1 MKDKVESRS
10 KPDLEHAV
18 ELLRQILSEVQKL
31 VVYRSVLKDPVV
43 KAFIN
48 FLDCITNKNTLSTKV
63 IKSTSKYYAK
73 FFTQLSLKIAS
84 NRNNFL
90 KTPWQDYLL
99 NKILGDENPFSL
111 KAEQTNIA
119 QLGASLVLQVE
130 EDLNRLQGLFTIQN
144 EQIRTILQNI
154 GWKRTWPGWEEIEQA
169 NSSLKPTLD
178 CRYLIKNQF
187 NEALEWKSLVN
198 ELSFF
203 YYQNGAGT
211 FSMLKAF
218 HWQSTENGGQLQ
230 GIPFPDPIK
239 MDDLVGF
246 DDQKDWLIR
255 NTRYFLAGHPANN
268 IFVYGD
274 RGTGK
279 SSSIKALLNY
289 FSNDLLRIVEISR
302 DNLNDLPKVMHL
314 LKDRKLF
321 FIIFIDDL
329 SFEEEETEYKTLKA
343 ILEGSLEIRPRN
355 ILIYATSNRKHLI
368 REFFSDRKDHENE
381 EIRHQDTLQEKVSLA
396 DRFGIQLAFIAP
408 DQNQYLEIVHSI
420 CKRRKL
426 KIPKKTLER
435 RAIQWA
441 QLYNARS
448 GRTARQFMD
457 FLVAEMQ
464 VKP

>member
-1 MKDKVESRS
+1 MKDKVELRS
-10 KPDLEHAV
+10 KPEIKHTI
-18 ELLRQILSEVQKL
+18 ESLRQILSEVQKL

-48 FLDCITNKNTLSTKV
+48 FIDCITNENALSTKV
-63 IKSTSKYYAK
+63 IKSTSKHYAK
-73 FFTQLSLKIAS
+73 FFTQLSLKVAS
-84 NRNNFL
+84 SSNNFL

-111 KAEQTNIA
+111 KAEQTKIT
-119 QLGASLVLQVE
+119 QIGSSLVLQVE
-130 EDLNRLQGLFTIQN
+130 EDLDRLQGLYTIQN
-144 EQIRTILQNI
+144 EQIRTILQSI
-154 GWKRTWPGWEEIEQA
+154 GWGETCPGWEEIEQT
-169 NSSLKPTLD
+169 NSSLKTALD
-178 CRYLIKNQF
+178 CRYLTKTQF

-198 ELSFF
+198 ELSLF
-203 YYQNGAGT
+203 YYQNGAGI
-211 FSMLKAF
+211 FSMFKAF

-255 NTRYFLAGHPANN
+255 NTQYFLAGHPANN
-268 IFVYGD
+268 IFFYVY

-302 DNLNDLPKVMHL
+302 DNLNDLSKVMHL

-343 ILEGSLEIRPRN
+343 ILEGSLAIRPSN
-355 ILIYATSNRKHLI
+355 ILI
-368 REFFSDRKDHENE
+368 
-381 EIRHQDTLQEKVSLA
+381 
-396 DRFGIQLAFIAP
+396 
-408 DQNQYLEIVHSI
+408 
-420 CKRRKL
+420 
-426 KIPKKTLER
+426 
-435 RAIQWA
+435 
-441 QLYNARS
+441 
-448 GRTARQFMD
+448 
-457 FLVAEMQ
+457 
-464 VKP
+464 

>member
-10 KPDLEHAV
+10 NPDLEHAV

-31 VVYRSVLKDPVV
+31 VVYRGVLKDPVV

-84 NRNNFL
+84 SRNNFL

-198 ELSFF
+198 KLSFF

>member
-10 KPDLEHAV
+10 NPDLEHAV

-31 VVYRSVLKDPVV
+31 VVYRGVLKDPVV

-84 NRNNFL
+84 SRNNFL

-246 DDQKDWLIR
+246 NDQKDWLIR

>member
-31 VVYRSVLKDPVV
+31 VLYRGVLKDPVV

-84 NRNNFL
+84 SRNNFL

-169 NSSLKPTLD
+169 NSSLKPALD
-178 CRYLIKNQF
+178 CRYSIKNQF

-198 ELSFF
+198 ELSCF

-211 FSMLKAF
+211 FSMFKAF
-218 HWQSTENGGQLQ
+218 HWQSTENGGKLQ

-279 SSSIKALLNY
+279 SSSVKALLNY

-368 REFFSDRKDHENE
+368 REFFSDRNDHANE

-420 CKRRKL
+420 CKSRKL
-426 KIPKKTLER
+426 KISKKTLER